1 MAGGPFAAV
10 IPCDQCRDAVR
21 PAHRIY
27 EGSEDDRYQCPL
39 GHTFGI
45 HWRALPGHPMWPT
58 LDEGELRRTAYR
70 LWTERQASHQP
81 GDADSDW
88 YAAEQEMLRTLFR
101 AQRPPTVKSPP
112 AGS

>member
-10 IPCDQCRDAVR
+10 VPCDQCRDAVR
-21 PAHRIY
+21 PARRIY

-45 HWRALPGHPMWPT
+45 HWRQLPVRPMWPT
-58 LDEGELRRTAYR
+58 LDEGVLRAAAYHHWR
-70 LWTERQASHQP
+70 RRQDSGQP

-88 YAAEQEMLRTLFR
+88 FDAEQEMLRVLFR
-101 AQRPPTVKSPP
+101 AVRPATIK
-112 AGS
+112 AT